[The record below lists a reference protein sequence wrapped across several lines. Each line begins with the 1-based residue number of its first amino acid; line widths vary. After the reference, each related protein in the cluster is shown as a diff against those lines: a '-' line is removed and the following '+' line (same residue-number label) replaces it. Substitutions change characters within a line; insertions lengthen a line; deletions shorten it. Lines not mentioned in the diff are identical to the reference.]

1 MTVQAIKIT
10 NLLSFDELNVD
21 NLNDLNCI
29 VGRNNVGKSNLLKV
43 LKFFYNK
50 LEGKEELPP
59 KLNSNYSYKGFISIT
74 FDMTRIYRIA
84 RSQPKNKYFDFI
96 IRKLVPRHK
105 RSIIALTRYDNDH
118 TTYTL
123 TLNIYNDGQ
132 VKWSTKD
139 KQTLNLILYLFP
151 FFHIEPRHMDL
162 HEWDSLWDLIS
173 RIKSFNLSK
182 IDDQSVIDFFDKS
195 INSINANSYKNYI
208 SDLNKT
214 ISTKPSSQKEK
225 VLSYIKAGLKG
236 YRFEIDK
243 NDLKFHSDGTNSFH
257 FIKTFLKILITISRR
272 EYITPFVFIDEP
284 ELGLHPKMNEVL
296 IQDIYTSYN
305 YNEKKDDRVTRPK
318 VFLTTHSPN
327 IVKEIIKRF
336 RKKQRIYS
344 FQKSGNAKTTIN
356 TLNSTYDNE
365 SFINIFSDNEA
376 RLFFSDFILFVEG
389 ESELEAFGNMKLT
402 ENFPHLKNI
411 DIYKCSSNVIGER
424 VNPSYS
430 NSAIPHLF
438 LFDADKAIAIK
449 GEPNNLSIAL
459 LKNGNYFNFK
469 PDTLNSE
476 LNKYKLGFSK
486 KYKIKRDNIVKLLSV
501 INKKVRV
508 NNTTQRFL
516 NEPAFESV
524 FTAVKDRLLDQNIY
538 LNRTTLEGCLIQKNS
553 SKIVY
558 DWLDYKYN
566 SKFDSILLRIEDS
579 KYVTEDMLIDYIRI
593 IFNGKSMVLTDYNHF
608 NIETYKQ
615 TLDKNKKVSGK
626 LRYTSRHA
634 KMLMK
639 LLENKTVHNKYLE
652 KTDGWTTS
660 FLNHAVE
667 YIEKESLAKNQ
678 PFGAIFKVYF
688 PEFYDIIRR
697 LQPDSRGEI

>member
-59 KLNSNYSYKGFISIT
+59 KLNSNYSYKGSISVT
-74 FDMTRIYRIA
+74 YDMTRIYRIA
-84 RSQPKNKYFDFI
+84 RNQPKNKYFDFI
-96 IRKLVPRHK
+96 IRKLVPLHK
-105 RSIIALTRYDNDH
+105 RSIFALTRYDNDY

-123 TLNIYNDGQ
+123 TLNIYSDGK

-151 FFHIEPRHMDL
+151 FFHVEPRHMDL

-173 RIKSFNLSK
+173 RVKSFNLSK
-182 IDDQSVIDFFDKS
+182 IDDQSVIDFFDNS
-195 INSINANSYKNYI
+195 INSSGDNSYRNYI
-208 SDLNKT
+208 SDLNRT

-236 YRFEIDK
+236 YRFEIDE

-257 FIKTFLKILITISRR
+257 FIKTFLRILITISRR

-296 IQDIYTSYN
+296 VQDIFTSYN

-318 VFLTTHSPN
+318 VFITTHSPN
-327 IVKEIIKRF
+327 IVKEIIKKF
-336 RKKQRIYS
+336 RQKQRVYC
-344 FQKSGNAKTTIN
+344 FQKKVDARTTIGI
-356 TLNSTYDNE
+356 LNSTYDNE

-389 ESELEAFGNMKLT
+389 ESELEAFGNMKMT
-402 ENFPHLKNI
+402 EHFPHLRNI
-411 DIYKCSSNVIGER
+411 DVYKCSSNVVGER

-430 NSAIPHLF
+430 NSTIPYLF
-438 LFDADKAIAIK
+438 LFDADKAISIK
-449 GEPNNLSIAL
+449 GEPRSLSIKL
-459 LKNGNYFNFK
+459 EKNGSYFNFK
-469 PDTLNSE
+469 PDTLKSE

-486 KYKIKRDNIVKLLSV
+486 KYKTKRENIETLLSV
-501 INKKVRV
+501 INKEVKV
-508 NNTTQRFL
+508 NNTTQTFL
-516 NEPAFESV
+516 DESDFESV
-524 FTAVKDRLLDQNIY
+524 FTAVKSRLLDQNIY
-538 LNRTTLEGCLIQKNS
+538 LNRTTLEGCLIQKHS

-558 DWLDYKYN
+558 GWLDSEHN
-566 SKFDSILLRIEDS
+566 SNFDSTLKRIKRS
-579 KYVTEDMLIDYIRI
+579 KYVTEDMLIDYIRV
-593 IFNGKSMVLTDYNHF
+593 IFNGKSMALTDYSHF
-608 NIETYKQ
+608 NVETYKQ
-615 TLDKNKKVSGK
+615 TLNNKRKVSGK

-639 LLENKTVHNKYLE
+639 LLEENTVHNKYLD

-660 FLNHAVE
+660 FLNYAVG
-667 YIEKESLAKNQ
+667 YVEKESLAKNQ
-678 PFGAIFKVYF
+678 PFGTVFKVYF
-688 PEFYDIIRR
+688 PEFYDIIRM

>member
-1 MTVQAIKIT
+1 MTIQAIKIT

-59 KLNSNYSYKGFISIT
+59 KLNSNYSYKGSISIT
-74 FDMTRIYRIA
+74 FDVTRIYRIA
-84 RSQPKNKYFDFI
+84 RNRPDNKYFDFI
-96 IRKLVPRHK
+96 IRKLVPLHK
-105 RSIIALTRYDNDH
+105 RNFFAITRYENDY

-123 TLNIYNDGQ
+123 TLKVYNDGKI
-132 VKWSTKD
+132 KWSTKD

-162 HEWDSLWDLIS
+162 HEWDSLWDLVS
-173 RIKSFNLSK
+173 RVKSFNLSK

-195 INSINANSYKNYI
+195 INSSGDSSYKNYI

-236 YRFEIDK
+236 YRFEIDE
-243 NDLKFHSDGTNSFH
+243 NDLRFHSDGTNSFH
-257 FIKTFLKILITISRR
+257 FIKTFLKILIKISRR
-272 EYITPFVFIDEP
+272 EYITPFVFVDEP

-296 IQDIYTSYN
+296 IQDIYSSYN
-305 YNEKKDDRVTRPK
+305 YNEKKDDRVSRPK
-318 VFLTTHSPN
+318 IFITTHSPN
-327 IVKEIIKRF
+327 IVKEIIKKF
-336 RKKQRIYS
+336 RQRQRVYC
-344 FQKSGNAKTTIN
+344 FQKRLDAKTSIS

-389 ESELEAFGNMKLT
+389 ESELEAFGNMRMT
-402 ENFPHLKNI
+402 EHFPHLRNI
-411 DIYKCSSNVIGER
+411 DIYKCSSNVVGER

-430 NSAIPHLF
+430 NSTIPYLF
-438 LFDADKAIAIK
+438 LFDADKAIKIK
-449 GEPNNLSIAL
+449 GEPNNLYIKL
-459 LKNGNYFNFK
+459 DKNGNYFNFK
-469 PDTLNSE
+469 PDVLKLE

-486 KYKIKRDNIVKLLSV
+486 KFKTKREYTETLLSV
-501 INKKVRV
+501 IDKEVKV
-508 NNTTQRFL
+508 NTTTQDFL
-516 NEPAFESV
+516 DASGFDSV
-524 FTAVKDRLLDQNIY
+524 FFAVKSRLLDNNVY

-553 SKIVY
+553 SAIVY
-558 DWLDYKYN
+558 KWLDDNYN
-566 SKFDSILLRIEDS
+566 SNIVSILQRIERS
-579 KYVTEDMLIDYIRI
+579 KYVTENMLIDYIRV
-593 IFNGKSMVLTDYNHF
+593 IFNGKTMALTDYSYF
-608 NIETYKQ
+608 NTETYKQ
-615 TLDKNKKVSGK
+615 TLEQGKKVSGK

-639 LLENKTVHNKYLE
+639 LLEEKTVRNKYLD

-660 FLNHAVE
+660 FINYAVE
-667 YIEKESLAKNQ
+667 YVEQESLTKNQ
-678 PFGAIFKVYF
+678 PFGTIFKVYF